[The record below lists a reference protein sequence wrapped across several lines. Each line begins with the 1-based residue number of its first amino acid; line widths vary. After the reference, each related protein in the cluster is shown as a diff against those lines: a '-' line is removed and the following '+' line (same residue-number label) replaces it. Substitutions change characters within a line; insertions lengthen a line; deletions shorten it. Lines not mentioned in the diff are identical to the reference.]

1 MIRLMRERTAA
12 AIHPNFTGPGRLNKL
27 LLLVEGKRSNTL
39 SFNSAIWKTAKEQ
52 LKKESAGKCAYCE
65 ASTEVVAHGDVEHF
79 RPKSVYWWLAYCY
92 DNYLFAC
99 QICNQT
105 FKGDNFPVHGTQMKL
120 DPPFPATFAPNVT
133 PDELKA
139 IGKMLAPDPLNDAD
153 GLPMSKFAEA
163 SKKEKA
169 ALVDP
174 YTVDPEEFFKWVA
187 DPVLKEVTIKRRNNK
202 VASKRAIAAVEQFY
216 GLNRDELK
224 RWRWRTYEMAL
235 TLKDVLQSGQ
245 LPPALA
251 GRVRD
256 ELKEMMSAQ
265 GQFAGMVRYFVKEV
279 WQLNL

>member
-1 MIRLMRERTAA
+1 MIKLTRERTAV

-27 LLLVEGKRSNTL
+27 LLLVEGKRTNNL
-39 SFNSAIWKTAKEQ
+39 SFNSSIWKTAKEQ

-105 FKGDNFPVHGTQMKL
+105 FKGDKFPFHGTQLQL
-120 DPPFPATFAPNVT
+120 DPPFPTTFAPNIT
-133 PDELKA
+133 QAELKA
-139 IGKMLAPDPLNDAD
+139 IGKLFAPDPLNDAD
-153 GLPMSKFAEA
+153 GLPGAKFAGA
-163 SKKEKA
+163 IKKEKA
-169 ALVDP
+169 GLVDP
-174 YTVDPEEFFKWVA
+174 YMVDPEPLFKWVA

-202 VASKRAIAAVEQFY
+202 IASKRAIAAVEQFY

-224 RWRWRTYEMAL
+224 RWRWRTYEMAE

-245 LPPALA
+245 LPPPLA
-251 GRVRD
+251 VRVRD
-256 ELKEMMSAQ
+256 ELKEMTSVQ
-265 GQFAGMVRYFVKEV
+265 GQFAGMVRYFVNEV